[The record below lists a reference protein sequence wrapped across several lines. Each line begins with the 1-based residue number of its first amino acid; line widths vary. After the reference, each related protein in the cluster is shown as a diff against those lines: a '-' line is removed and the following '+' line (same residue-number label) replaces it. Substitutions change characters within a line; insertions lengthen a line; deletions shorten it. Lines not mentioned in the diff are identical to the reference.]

1 MIFAPLLVFVTIFI
15 FASRRYRLVL
25 REIDLVA
32 NTITTA
38 TEALL
43 VNDLPKINTSP
54 ANASP
59 HCHAISETLKK
70 YLYLG
75 ILQADNLRIL
85 QQAVTVARRYQEQVW
100 QMRLLFMTR
109 SGAVL
114 IFTMLGNFFLASFI
128 TVSPPSYTLT
138 VAISGLILAGFLLL
152 EKTIPVSWFW
162 HKGVTEIGQK
172 WITSLL
178 DHGDYNFHPG
188 LRKMQQSEMTQG
200 IDLSREKISFLT
212 NWHTQKE
219 LEEETHLK
227 KHQDFFPLLELL
239 LFSSLASLQLFPVFS
254 SLLTLL
260 ER

>member
-188 LRKMQQSEMTQG
+188 ITENATKRDDTGDRFKSGKNIFLDQLAYPKGVRGRNTPQET
-200 IDLSREKISFLT
+200 SR
-212 NWHTQKE
+212 
-219 LEEETHLK
+219 
-227 KHQDFFPLLELL
+227 FFP
-239 LFSSLASLQLFPVFS
+239 SA
-254 SLLTLL
+254 
-260 ER
+260 